1 MSGLFNVKSFQDILI
16 LTGKDGAYPCGAT
29 YDDHFKI
36 FGEGTPKILAA
47 VSVTDEKAF

>member
-1 MSGLFNVKSFQDILI
+1 MSGLFNVKILLDILI
-16 LTGKDGAYPCGAT
+16 LTCKDGAYPCGAA

-47 VSVTDEKAF
+47 VSVSDEKAF